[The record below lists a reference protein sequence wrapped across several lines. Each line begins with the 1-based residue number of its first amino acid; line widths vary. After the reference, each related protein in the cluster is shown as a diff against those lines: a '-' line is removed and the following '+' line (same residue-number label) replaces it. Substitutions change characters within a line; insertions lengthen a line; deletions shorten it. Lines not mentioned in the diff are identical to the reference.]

1 MHILAIY
8 QFGEDASMDVILV
21 SGMDGYGKILTSSST
36 EEVDE
41 VTSKFTID
49 DVKFVDSPR
58 SIYNNNNGNCR
69 VQSRASV
76 NIVRAVWMRTRD
88 ETGTEVETIRF
99 LLRGF
104 PPFLRIISNQK
115 WIISSQKLDNF
126 KSKVDNLFLFFIF
139 VHT

>member
-21 SGMDGYGKILTSSST
+21 SGMDGYGKSLNSSSM

-58 SIYNNNNGNCR
+58 SIYNNKNGNSR
-69 VQSRASV
+69 ARSRASM
-76 NIVRAVWMRTRD
+76 NILRAMWMRTRD
-88 ETGTEVETIRF
+88 ETGTEAETIRF
-99 LLRGF
+99 LLWVGTSRSKNQDPTGDRGNVNAM
-104 PPFLRIISNQK
+104 IAVH
-115 WIISSQKLDNF
+115 DY
-126 KSKVDNLFLFFIF
+126 NLNTKAT
-139 VHT
+139 VMV

>member
-21 SGMDGYGKILTSSST
+21 SGMDGYGKSLTSSST

-58 SIYNNNNGNCR
+58 SIYNNKNGNSR
-69 VQSRASV
+69 TRSRASM
-76 NIVRAVWMRTRD
+76 NILHAMWMRTRD
-88 ETGTEVETIRF
+88 ETGTEAETIRF
-99 LLRGF
+99 LLWGWVQVQVKIKIQ
-104 PPFLRIISNQK
+104 LE
-115 WIISSQKLDNF
+115 
-126 KSKVDNLFLFFIF
+126 
-139 VHT
+139 TEGM